1 MFLIKSVPCK
11 IGEGLWI
18 PPVFPYANIQKNRSA
33 IEYRPALY
41 TASFGLIF
49 PKPVFQFHQF
59 MFELQRLY

>member
-1 MFLIKSVPCK
+1 MDSA
-11 IGEGLWI
+11 G
-18 PPVFPYANIQKNRSA
+18 FPLCQYTKNRSA

-41 TASFGLIF
+41 TAIFGLIF